1 MVTVEQHF
9 EGRAPMVRAIY
20 DRILR
25 AANANGPFTED
36 PKKTSIHL
44 ARRSAFAGIVT
55 RKDALLL
62 TVTSATD
69 ISSPRV
75 IKREHTSANR
85 WHLII
90 RLENPKQVDAEIK
103 GLLKKAIALAG

>member
-1 MVTVEQHF
+1 M
-9 EGRAPMVRAIY
+9 GRLQAGAGRP
-20 DRILR
+20 
-25 AANANGPFTED
+25 GPFRED

-44 ARRSAFAGIVT
+44 ARRSAFAGIAT

-62 TVTSATD
+62 TVKSGTD
-69 ISSPRV
+69 SRSPRV

-90 RLENPKQVDAEIK
+90 RLENPKQVDAEVK